1 MMTCPSITCRATYA
15 LIAGIL
21 YAQVSIAVNGV
32 LRATFCLA
40 LPTTMIGKVTYF
52 SSFWVLAPRLLFL
65 IVQTFE
71 SVLQFV
77 HGKPKRET
85 SHLTFLRWHSVH
97 ALAALCLRT

>member
-1 MMTCPSITCRATYA
+1 MKSPSITCRAAYA

-21 YAQVSIAVNGV
+21 CAQVSIAANGV

-40 LPTTMIGKVTYF
+40 LRTTVIGKETYL
-52 SSFWVLAPRLLFL
+52 SSLWLLAPRLLFL

-85 SHLTFLRWHSVH
+85 SHLTFLEWHSVH
-97 ALAALCLRT
+97 AFAALCLRT

>member
-40 LPTTMIGKVTYF
+40 L